1 MTMKRAKIAISLG
14 VAIAALS
21 GMARAAEI
29 RTIGEKIDDDIV
41 SIETQGGRT
50 VVKTAKGKS
59 IALSEVKHIRFEEGA
74 ARFESDQNVVLVNKD
89 ELHGQVSAW
98 IPKGDSF
105 SLKTASLGNVTVKI
119 DSVAAIFFGGRALEQ
134 HHRQKNLAWLEDPK
148 FDGRPANDSVFIH
161 AGGKATGTVNSI
173 ANTGIELD
181 AQGIGKQ
188 TFAIKD
194 VDALVTGNVGGGPP
208 PAPAKGTLVRVRCV
222 DGSSISGVVVKLTNG
237 TLELDHILDKIQIPT
252 KEILELFVLNGAFV
266 YVSDLTPT
274 KVDQHFMPA
283 FGYDPEI
290 WGWKKD
296 KACVDGD
303 PLRLGGRSYDKGLG
317 VHSYCALT
325 YAINGAFKEFR
336 ATIGLD
342 DVIKYHGLPNQGEVT
357 FKVLVGDEKSGM
369 KVAKELLLKDRD
381 GKVTEGILMKRG
393 DAPYELTVNVEG
405 VEQIALIADYGRSL
419 HILGRADWADAHFV
433 KR

>member
-1 MTMKRAKIAISLG
+1 MKRAVYFL
-14 VAIAALS
+14 VALAALA
-21 GMARAAEI
+21 GMAWSAEI
-29 RTIGEKIDDDIV
+29 RTVGEKIDDDIV

-89 ELHGQVSAW
+89 ELHGQIGAW
-98 IPKGDSF
+98 LPKGDSF
-105 SLKTASLGNVTVKI
+105 TLKTASLGNVTVKI

-134 HHRQKNLAWLEDPK
+134 HHRQKNLGWLEDPK
-148 FDGRPANDSVFIH
+148 FAGRPPNDTVFIH
-161 AGGKATGTVNSI
+161 AGGKASGTINEISN
-173 ANTGIELD
+173 AGINLD
-181 AQGIGKQ
+181 AQGIGKNV
-188 TFAIKD
+188 FAIKD

-208 PAPAKGTLVRVRCV
+208 PPPAKGTLVRVRCL
-222 DGSSISGVVVKLTNG
+222 DGSSISGVVVKLG
-237 TLELDHILDKIQIPT
+237 EGRLELEHILDKIQIST

-283 FGYDPEI
+283 FGYDLDRYT
-290 WGWKKD
+290 WKKD
-296 KACVDGD
+296 KENVDCGT
-303 PLRLGGRSYDKGLG
+303 LTLGGHTYDKGLG
-317 VHSYCALT
+317 VHTFCALT

-342 DVIKYHGLPNQGEVT
+342 DVIKYYGLPNQGEVV
-357 FKVLVGDEKSGM
+357 FRVLLGDEKAGM
-369 KVAKELLLKDRD
+369 KIAKELVFKGKD
-381 GKVTEGILMKRG
+381 GKVTEGVRMKRG
-393 DAPYELTVNVEG
+393 DTPYELAVNVEG
-405 VEQIALIADYGRSL
+405 VEQITLVADYGSSM